1 MILSAQ
7 QRTKRYIIDLSGP
20 NGNVFKLL
28 KTGWKWAQKTG
39 LDPDVVFN
47 QLQGEHSSLDW
58 SYEHVVAMF
67 DLLFGDTFV
76 IKAKNS
82 TQLEQAQL
90 EIKQELGESTMG
102 IPNIEDIR
110 FRLTKSLLDE
120 STNDTVTV
128 DKNDL
133 NQLLF
138 FIDYQES
145 KDDYLYRKIRALRR
159 FKWISIFQ
167 RQGSLSCRSW

>member
-47 QLQGEHSSLDW
+47 QLQGEYSTLDW
-58 SYEHVVAMF
+58 RYEHVVAMF

-82 TQLEQAQL
+82 NQLEQAQL
-90 EIKQELGESTMG
+90 EIKQELGDSSSEV
-102 IPNIEDIR
+102 PNIEDIR
-110 FRLTKSLLDE
+110 FRLTKSVLDE
-120 STNDTVTV
+120 STSDTVTV
-128 DKNDL
+128 DKSDL

-138 FIDYQES
+138 YLDYQES
-145 KDDYLYRKIRALRR
+145 KGDYFFRKI
-159 FKWISIFQ
+159 S
-167 RQGSLSCRSW
+167 S